1 MDAKQSGQYWTEKMA
16 EKLRNNSHSFQT
28 VSSIAQ
34 NYQIDMRLAAN
45 MARCKYEIWNL

>member
-1 MDAKQSGQYWTEKMA
+1 MA
-16 EKLRNNSHSFQT
+16 EKLRNNSDSFQK

-45 MARCKYEIWNL
+45 MARCMKFGISNLFL

>member
-1 MDAKQSGQYWTEKMA
+1 MA
-16 EKLRNNSHSFQT
+16 EKLRNNSDSFQK

-45 MARCKYEIWNL
+45 MESLIYFFRKRGF